1 MKGLTRREWLA
12 RIGGAT
18 AVWSACQRVAVA
30 DAPTP
35 APGTARTLREAML
48 RTGECCLAWLD
59 PKRHFLPMGGYEVAH
74 DTGRWWDA
82 MLRLEA
88 ATGLLIPTHLDAA
101 MRENFR
107 VMTDNPVGLLSN
119 DDRLPALKGMAQA
132 NPHNFRESM
141 LSFSELV
148 RHRRDDWSRRQGQ
161 RLVETTAQLL
171 EPDGQMDYERLAALL
186 KLPLNQDISMIQ
198 RSPAGQWFDATCS
211 TGRAI
216 EGFLRFHEATR
227 ENRAMELAA
236 TLAKV
241 HLRNLIRSDGSVPP
255 ELRDRNHVGHN
266 HSYLGTLRGLLLF
279 GLATGGR
286 EYVQAVAHTYQQ
298 GLFGAVA
305 SESGWTPHDLGK
317 SRFANEHG
325 DPVGEHGS
333 CSDLVQLALWLGLKA
348 GHSELLDDVE
358 RLIRAR
364 LLPSQI
370 LDLANPRQH
379 GAWGVYGHPYGRGC
393 ILDVFAAVLHVLTDV
408 YLSVVTRSADGA
420 LSVNLHFTIETA
432 DATVQASRGERGC
445 TRVLSKRAEGLRIR
459 VPGWAPRPT
468 IQLRRAGK
476 PLPLRW
482 DGNYVTVAAE
492 ASGPGAAVELQ
503 YDLPSR
509 NTVETTPVSRREFHL
524 AWRGDEVIGCEP
536 AAPIYPARSAGE
548 AGNR

>member
-1 MKGLTRREWLA
+1 MKSLTRREWLA

-18 AVWSACQRVAVA
+18 AVWSAGRRVAVA
-30 DAPTP
+30 EAPP
-35 APGTARTLREAML
+35 PDPGTAGTLREAMW
-48 RTGECCLAWLD
+48 RTGQCCLAWLD

-88 ATGLLIPTHLDAA
+88 ATGFVIPTNLEAA

-107 VMTDNPVGLLSN
+107 VMTDNPVGLLAN
-119 DDRLPALKGMAQA
+119 DDRLPELKGTAQA
-132 NPHNFRESM
+132 NSHNFRESM
-141 LSFSELV
+141 LSFSGLV
-148 RHRRDDWSRRQGQ
+148 RHRGDDWSRRQGK

-171 EPDGQMDYERLAALL
+171 EPDGQMDYRRLAELI

-198 RSPAGQWFDATCS
+198 RSAPGQWFDASGS

-227 ENRAMELAA
+227 DDRAMELAV

-241 HLRNLIRSDGSVPP
+241 HLRHLIRSDGTVPP

-279 GLATGGR
+279 GLATRGG
-286 EYVQAVAHTYQQ
+286 EYVEAVARTYRQ
-298 GLFGAVA
+298 GLFGTVA

-333 CSDLVQLALWLGLKA
+333 CGDLVQLALWLGLKA
-348 GHSELLDDVE
+348 GHPELLDDVE

-370 LDLANPRQH
+370 LDPANPRQH
-379 GAWGVYGHPYGRGC
+379 GAWGVYSHPYGRGC

-408 YLSVVTRSADGA
+408 YLSAVTRDADGA
-420 LSVNLHFTIETA
+420 VSVNLHFTLETA

-445 TRVLSKRAEGLRIR
+445 ARVLLKRAGALRIR
-459 VPGWAPRPT
+459 VPGWASRTT
-468 IQLRRAGK
+468 IQLSRAGK

-482 DGNYVTVAAE
+482 DGNYVAVAAD
-492 ASGPGAAVELQ
+492 ASAPAAAVELW
-503 YDLPSR
+503 YDLPPR
-509 NTVETTPVSRREFHL
+509 DTVETTPVSRREFRL
-524 AWRGDEVIGCEP
+524 AWRGDEVVGCEP
-536 AAPIYPARSAGE
+536 AGPIYPARSATGE
-548 AGNR
+548 ERK